1 VNEGFHLL
9 PIEEIG
15 HTEGLTPSVVGQ
27 IRVGLSV
34 FEKESENSA
43 AWSEEEYPVENTVV
57 NFETYTGM

>member
-15 HTEGLTPSVVGQ
+15 PPDSLTPSVVGQ

-43 AWSEEEYPVENTVV
+43 AWTEEEYPVENTIV
-57 NFETYTGM
+57 NFETCAGM